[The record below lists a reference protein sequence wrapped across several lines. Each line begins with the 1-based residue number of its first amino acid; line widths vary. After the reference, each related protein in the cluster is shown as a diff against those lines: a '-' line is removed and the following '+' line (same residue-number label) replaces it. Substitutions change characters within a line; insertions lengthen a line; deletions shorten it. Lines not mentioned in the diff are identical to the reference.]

1 MILLSANQIFKSYG
15 KKDALVHALNGV
27 TLQILKG
34 EMAAIMG
41 KSGSGKSTL
50 LNIMGGLLSADSG
63 TLEFDGKVLQTT
75 SRRELT
81 LYRRNQVG
89 FVVQYFALIPDLTI
103 YENVA
108 LPLRYQNIPNRTVS
122 RMTRSVLE
130 QMGIGDKEKAY
141 PDELSGGQ
149 QQRAAIARAIVKKPQ
164 LLLADEPTG
173 ALDEAT
179 EDEVLEIF
187 QNLKREGMTIVM
199 VTHDDKV
206 AQTCDRVVY
215 LKDGKCVGD
224 DKMSDRDR

>member
-1 MILLSANQIFKSYG
+1 MILLSANQIFKSFG
-15 KKDALVHALNGV
+15 KKDATVHALNGV
-27 TLQILKG
+27 TLQIQKG

-50 LNIMGGLLSADSG
+50 LNIMGGLLSADAG
-63 TLEFDGKVLQTT
+63 TMEFDGKILQTT

-89 FVVQYFALIPDLTI
+89 FVVQYFALIPDMTV

-108 LPLRYQNIPNRTVS
+108 LPLRYQKIPRRTVTQ
-122 RMTRSVLE
+122 MTRSVLE

-187 QNLKREGMTIVM
+187 RELKREGMTIVM

-215 LKDGKCVGD
+215 LRDGKCV
-224 DKMSDRDR
+224 